1 MARLDGP
8 MFREC
13 KQTNQEHDRFLA
25 KNRSL
30 ALAEELLDHPKQKK
44 EWVREKTCFNCT
56 LKKSCTK
63 FRRSTIAIDGV
74 ASVGGERTQVCEKHK
89 LEENRGMNNK
99 QIKTLMKQFKRS

>member
-8 MFREC
+8 MFRDC
-13 KQTNQEHDRFLA
+13 KQTNEEHARFLA

-44 EWVREKTCFNCT
+44 EFVKEKTCFNCT

-63 FRRSTIAIDGV
+63 FRKSTISIDGV
-74 ASVGGERTQVCEKHK
+74 ASVGGERTQVCEKHV
-89 LEENRGMNNK
+89 LEQNRGMSPN
-99 QIKTLMKQFKRS
+99 QIKSLMKNFRRV

>member
-13 KQTNQEHDRFLA
+13 KQTNAEHERFLA

-30 ALAEELLDHPKQKK
+30 ALATELLDNPKQKK

-63 FRRSTIAIDGV
+63 FRKSTIAINGV
-74 ASVGGERTQVCEKHK
+74 ASVGGERTQVCEKHM
-89 LEENRGMNNK
+89 LEQNNGMNQK
-99 QIKTLMKQFKRS
+99 QIKNLMKNFKRI